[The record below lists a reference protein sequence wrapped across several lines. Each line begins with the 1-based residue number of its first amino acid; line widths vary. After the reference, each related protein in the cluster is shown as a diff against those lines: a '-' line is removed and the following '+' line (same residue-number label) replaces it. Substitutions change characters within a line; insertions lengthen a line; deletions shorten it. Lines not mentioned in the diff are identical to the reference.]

1 MAEKTYGTI
10 EKGPNLRIEVKTGE
24 YNGKTSLHLREH
36 YLTEDGATH
45 VGEWLPT
52 KKGFTLSEGVQIED
66 LIKLL
71 EQAKEDF

>member
-1 MAEKTYGTI
+1 MVDKTYGVI
-10 EKGPNLRIEVKTGE
+10 EKGPGLRIEVKSSE
-24 YNGKTSLHLREH
+24 YNGKEVLHIREH
-36 YLTEDGATH
+36 YLTEDGATT

-52 KKGFTLSEGVQIED
+52 KKGVTLSEGIQIED